1 MKFLIVGLG
10 NPGAEYA
17 DTRHNAGFL
26 VLDRI
31 AKEKGAVFTPDRFGH
46 TCKITHRGRT
56 LILLKPDTFM
66 NLSGKAVRFHREK
79 DNLKNENILVVT
91 DDLALPLG
99 KIRMRA
105 RGSAGGHNGL
115 KSINEILAKEDY
127 PRLRFGIGKEFST
140 GEQVDYVLSE
150 FSSEEKKALETL
162 LEKAVKMVLSF
173 TFAGINQTM
182 SEFND

>member
-1 MKFLIVGLG
+1 MKFLIIGLG

-17 DTRHNAGFL
+17 PTRHNIGFM
-26 VLDRI
+26 VMDRI
-31 AKEKGAVFTPDRFGH
+31 AKEKSAEFSPDRFGH

-66 NLSGKAVRFHREK
+66 NLSGKAVRFHKEK
-79 DNLKNENILVVT
+79 EGLSNENILVVT

-105 RGSAGGHNGL
+105 KGSAGGHNGL
-115 KSINEILAKEDY
+115 KSINEILETEAY
-127 PRLRFGIGKEFST
+127 ARLRFGIGNEFP
-140 GEQVDYVLSE
+140 GGGQVDYVLSE
-150 FSSEEKKALETL
+150 FISEEKTQLPDL
-162 LEKAVKMVLSF
+162 IEKAMKMVLSF
-173 TFAGINQTM
+173 TLAGVHRTM